1 MQKEFVDLL
10 NNLVKKG
17 WKPWEEEAYKIES
30 ASDAIIVYRD
40 EINYT
45 MHIFRELVSIESW
58 LWQFVCRNKFFNKKS
73 DSQDYLEDSFGFRSY
88 IYDFDGSYWLAK
100 CSRREEFELP
110 KFLLD
115 NIDPNA

>member
-10 NNLVKKG
+10 NTLVKKG

-45 MHIFRELVSIESW
+45 MYIFRELVSIES
-58 LWQFVCRNKFFNKKS
+58 
-73 DSQDYLEDSFGFRSY
+73 
-88 IYDFDGSYWLAK
+88 
-100 CSRREEFELP
+100 
-110 KFLLD
+110 
-115 NIDPNA
+115 

>member
-10 NNLVKKG
+10 NALVKKG
-17 WKPWEEEAYKIES
+17 WKPWEEETYKIES

-45 MHIFRELVSIESW
+45 MYIFRELVSIESG
-58 LWQFVCRNKFFNKKS
+58 LWQFVCRNNLFVDGVDTK
-73 DSQDYLEDSFGFRSY
+73 DYLEDSFGF
-88 IYDFDGSYWLAK
+88 ITAAYDNDGYYWLAK
-100 CSRREEFELP
+100 ASRREEFELP

-115 NIDPNA
+115 NIKVDA